1 MRAAMMGRRDE
12 PEGAGPMAELVSV
25 LVVDDEEI
33 VLKSVKRIL
42 KNDDEHEFLVDTAT
56 SAAEGLGR
64 ADQTDYDIIVAD
76 LMMPGI
82 DGLEFIERIRRTN
95 TRSKIIMIT
104 GHATMDS
111 SLRAL
116 RKGAFEYL
124 AKPFTMKE
132 LRSIV
137 KNAARSLGE

>member
-1 MRAAMMGRRDE
+1 MRAARMGRRDE

-42 KNDDEHEFLVDTAT
+42 KDDDEHEFLVDTAR
-56 SAAEGLGR
+56 SATEGLGR
-64 ADQTDYDIIVAD
+64 ADQTEYDIIVAD
-76 LMMPGI
+76 LMMPDI

-104 GHATMDS
+104 GQATMDS

-124 AKPFTMKE
+124 AKPFTIKE
-132 LRSIV
+132 L
-137 KNAARSLGE
+137 